1 MRFIRIFSL
10 AVAILLFLTVAL
22 RAPAWSDEKSK
33 AKITGLIVSLD
44 PGGSFQIRE
53 FRTERRWV
61 VLLHRGI
68 EVEED
73 DDDKRGRRLSV
84 GDVVE
89 IKGQLLD
96 GRTLLATKIKIL
108 ARSSAQGPG
117 GYNPQPSAPV
127 NPPNNA
133 LVAIVK
139 TLGVGAAVKA
149 FAPGINSFINGLL
162 QNKGAAV
169 QAQTKVVP
177 ILSVTIGI
185 SSPGSAHIG
194 AAQVSGPPAALAKVE
209 AVAVLEADYQTAFR
223 VKVLVPVDNLK
234 PWEAFRRVPGVG
246 VSAIIDIRI

>member
-1 MRFIRIFSL
+1 MRFIRFFSL
-10 AVAILLFLTVAL
+10 AVAILLFLTVAV
-22 RAPAWSDEKSK
+22 RAPAWSDEKNK
-33 AKITGLIVSLD
+33 AKITGLIVALD

-53 FRTERRWV
+53 FRTDRRWIV
-61 VLLHRGI
+61 VLHR
-68 EVEED
+68 EFKLDDD

-89 IKGQLLD
+89 IKGQMLD

-108 ARSSAQGPG
+108 AHSSAQGPG
-117 GYNPQPSAPV
+117 GYNPQPSAPA

-223 VKVLVPVDNLK
+223 VKALVPVDNLK